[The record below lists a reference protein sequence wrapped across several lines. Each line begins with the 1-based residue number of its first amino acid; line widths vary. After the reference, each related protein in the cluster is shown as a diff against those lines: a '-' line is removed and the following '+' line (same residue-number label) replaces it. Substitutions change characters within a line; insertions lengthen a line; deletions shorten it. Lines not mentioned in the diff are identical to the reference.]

1 MIRNHF
7 LSDARIRLLWYLFIY
22 VYRLKRIYFITC
34 HQLLEKLLREA
45 NWLQKIWKT
54 HTDKENDIVTI
65 KRYGTY
71 SSSQTKTR
79 EKIIKGDKFNQEK
92 ACVMKRDLLS
102 IVIKEAA
109 DFHQIQTK
117 AADHI

>member
-1 MIRNHF
+1 MF
-7 LSDARIRLLWYLFIY
+7 VKVA
-22 VYRLKRIYFITC
+22 
-34 HQLLEKLLREA
+34 EKLLREE
-45 NWLQKIWKT
+45 NWLTKKWKT
-54 HTDKENDIVTI
+54 HADKENDIVTI
-65 KRYGTY
+65 KRCGTY

-102 IVIKEAA
+102 IVIKEGA